1 MTLVVQ
7 ASEQSARIDRALSYA
22 LESFK
27 PEPAT
32 APVKVAERIC
42 LNAHNQAVRQ
52 AFKVQAQAL
61 RLRSSGTTK
70 QL

>member
-1 MTLVVQ
+1 MTLVMQ
-7 ASEQSARIDRALSYA
+7 ASEHSARITRALSYA

-32 APVKVAERIC
+32 APVQVAERIC
-42 LNAHNQAVRQ
+42 LDAHNHVVRQ
-52 AFKVQAQAL
+52 AFKVQATAL

-70 QL
+70 HL